1 MEVPPSPGGGG
12 GDGAEM
18 LKMLQERVRK
28 RRRSSDVAPL
38 ASEREGVAEEEGS
51 KEVLEKPQEP
61 DAGNQKYNI
70 ELVRDAV
77 DKNLMRYRP
86 ARALRHLRGFP
97 GFDAAFIEEAS
108 WRARREADVA
118 GKLLHEAGP
127 MDFSRQDVLDF
138 DASSY
143 NDTLREVAPLI
154 TSTVTAACSRGTQV
168 NILTETGL
176 TQSGHPAL
184 RRSRPRRAWVGLAG
198 NSTSSQSSIRPSAGS
213 SS

>member
-1 MEVPPSPGGGG
+1 MTSPGRFLGPIRQFEQCSHSI
-12 GDGAEM
+12 A
-18 LKMLQERVRK
+18 
-28 RRRSSDVAPL
+28 
-38 ASEREGVAEEEGS
+38 
-51 KEVLEKPQEP
+51 
-61 DAGNQKYNI
+61 I
-70 ELVRDAV
+70 FAV
-77 DKNLMRYRP
+77 DYGSAELEEQPGRCDMCACCDECTHECGCEGGSDETEDEMVRRVLGITVDIDIC
-86 ARALRHLRGFP
+86 RA
-97 GFDAAFIEEAS
+97 I
-108 WRARREADVA
+108 
-118 GKLLHEAGP
+118 AGP